1 VASGGVK
8 PSEAP
13 KLKSPG
19 RDEATIKDLGILG
32 SPAEPERTHT
42 STFVRGGSSSRRAVA
57 SSRATIPTEVTDSAR
72 TLTNKMTPISLRPP
86 GIQRSS
92 PVTAVEPKQMV
103 PKPHLSPNRDYDT
116 VLRGF
121 DCIALDE

>member
-19 RDEATIKDLGILG
+19 RDEATIKDSGILG
-32 SPAEPERTHT
+32 SLAEPERTHT

-57 SSRATIPTEVTDSAR
+57 SSRATIPTEVTDSSR